1 MFHPDDYLEIRDS
14 SHVNH
19 QGCSHTF
26 LFAVGHY
33 TCIQNLDFLFISIL
47 YQQVLTVHGGKN
59 GWGEGTEYLPVG
71 SMREINW
78 ALW

>member
-1 MFHPDDYLEIRDS
+1 MLHPDGYLEIRES

-33 TCIQNLDFLFISIL
+33 TYIQNLDFLFISIFD
-47 YQQVLTVHGGKN
+47 QQVLTVHGGKI
-59 GWGEGTEYLPVG
+59 GWGEGEDGTEYLPVP
-71 SMREINW
+71 
-78 ALW
+78 